1 MSDDGQEFFET
12 IDQVSTHDLNV
23 IEIELHADGFL
34 PDLANKVR
42 RVFDM
47 IQEIIR
53 PVATVDRLNQQCN
66 FLGGGQIGCT
76 GQIVDKDA
84 VCSRA
89 LLERHLA
96 GQTMN
101 PARANC
107 AGIFERAGEQR
118 LPVLLAT
125 RYGSKAKL
133 AIALAR
139 WCIEPKD
146 GELVPF
152 DRRFYSRGRNLVG
165 KLKFDRLEPCCCGG
179 VDPLKQRSLGEEIP
193 KIGSKT
199 RHRLSLMIPCA
210 QTRGRIH

>member
-1 MSDDGQEFFET
+1 MSDDGQEFSET

-23 IEIELHADGFL
+23 IEIELYADVFL
-34 PDLANKVR
+34 PDLADNVG

-53 PVATVDRLNQQCN
+53 PIATVDRLNQQCN

-76 GQIVDKDA
+76 GQIIDKDT

-89 LLERHLA
+89 LLGRPLA
-96 GQTMN
+96 RQTQKRR
-101 PARANC
+101 RADR

-139 WCIEPKD
+139 W
-146 GELVPF
+146 
-152 DRRFYSRGRNLVG
+152 R
-165 KLKFDRLEPCCCGG
+165 
-179 VDPLKQRSLGEEIP
+179 
-193 KIGSKT
+193 
-199 RHRLSLMIPCA
+199 
-210 QTRGRIH
+210 